1 MPITYYIGSRGGKY
15 RFNEKGQKVYVSK
28 GNERKKPKKTS
39 PAKPTWGD
47 KASFE
52 ALARLKQPNEKF
64 LDNTVRRRRRSTRA
78 SKKDNPYSP
87 RSSRSSRSS
96 SNASSSIS
104 SPPSGKTH
112 KKRLQRAKNIGEHA
126 RKYGARQS
134 KIWQASR
141 WNRPVDEILS
151 ELAVIDKARW
161 DAGPAFRL
169 LPAYRI
175 GPQWRAITRDVVA
188 RKGRPVRWI
197 KRQDGVRR
205 PQFRR
210 GKVVPPPESIISRSR
225 FLPFGWIIDENG
237 RTIPIPELLSK
248 TPSNSTEERKR
259 RNILSSAIADGRIR
273 IISPV
278 GLAPHALN
286 RGKYRRILTGP
297 TLQDF
302 FSQQGLVGHLGPT
315 KFLISDYLKE
325 RPNMSE
331 VLMLER

>member
-1 MPITYYIGSRGGKY
+1 MPITYYTGSRGGKY
-15 RFNEKGQKVYVSK
+15 FFNEKGQKVYVSK
-28 GNERKKPKKTS
+28 GNTNKKKKTS

-47 KASFE
+47 EASFA
-52 ALARLKQPNEKF
+52 ALARLKQPNVKF
-64 LDNTVRRRRRSTRA
+64 LDNTIRRRTRSTRA

-112 KKRLQRAKNIGEHA
+112 KKRLRRAKNIA
-126 RKYGARQS
+126 
-134 KIWQASR
+134 
-141 WNRPVDEILS
+141 
-151 ELAVIDKARW
+151 KARAHMTKRQAEKW
-161 DAGPAFRL
+161 MDEWTKINYLSSYDEAWFQEQALRKKM
-169 LPAYRI
+169 
-175 GPQWRAITRDVVA
+175 RAIARIAAD
-188 RKGRPVRWI
+188 RKGKPVRRI
-197 KRQDGVRR
+197 NTQDGVRR
-205 PQFRR
+205 PQIRR
-210 GKVVPPPESIISRSR
+210 GRVRPPPESIISRSR

-278 GLAPHALN
+278 GLAPHSLN

-302 FSQQGLVGHLGPT
+302 FAQQGLVGHLGPT
-315 KFLISDYLKE
+315 KFLIADYLKE
-325 RPNMSE
+325 RPNMSD
-331 VLMLER
+331 VLMLGR

>member
-1 MPITYYIGSRGGKY
+1 MPTTYYTGSRGGKY
-15 RFNEKGQKVYVSK
+15 FFNEKGQKVYVSK

-47 KASFE
+47 EASFA
-52 ALARLKQPNEKF
+52 ALARFKQPNVKF
-64 LDNTVRRRRRSTRA
+64 LDNTIRRRTRSTRA

-112 KKRLQRAKNIGEHA
+112 KKRLQRAKNIAKGTQNMTKRQAEKWLA
-126 RKYGARQS
+126 TPEINYLSSYDEAWFQEQALRK
-134 KIWQASR
+134 KM
-141 WNRPVDEILS
+141 
-151 ELAVIDKARW
+151 
-161 DAGPAFRL
+161 
-169 LPAYRI
+169 
-175 GPQWRAITRDVVA
+175 RAIARIAAD
-188 RKGRPVRWI
+188 RKGRPVRRI
-197 KRQDGVRR
+197 NTQDGVRR
-205 PQFRR
+205 PQIRR
-210 GKVVPPPESIISRSR
+210 GRVVPPPESIISRSR

-278 GLAPHALN
+278 GLAPHSLN

-302 FSQQGLVGHLGPT
+302 FAQQGLVGHLGPT

>member
-1 MPITYYIGSRGGKY
+1 MFILINMPITYYTGSRGGKY
-15 RFNEKGQKVYVSK
+15 FFNEKGQKVYVSK

-39 PAKPTWGD
+39 PTKPTWGD
-47 KASFE
+47 EASFE

-64 LDNTVRRRRRSTRA
+64 LDNTVRRRRRATRA

-96 SNASSSIS
+96 SSASSSIS

-112 KKRLQRAKNIGEHA
+112 KKRLQRAKNIAKYTQNMTKRQADKWIENMTKINFLSSYDEA
-126 RKYGARQS
+126 WFQEQALRK
-134 KIWQASR
+134 KM
-141 WNRPVDEILS
+141 
-151 ELAVIDKARW
+151 
-161 DAGPAFRL
+161 
-169 LPAYRI
+169 
-175 GPQWRAITRDVVA
+175 RAIAKIAADREG
-188 RKGRPVRWI
+188 KPVRRI
-197 KRQDGVRR
+197 KTRNCVRR
-205 PQFRR
+205 PQIRR
-210 GKVVPPPESIISRSR
+210 GKVVPPPKSLIRRSR

-248 TPSNSTEERKR
+248 TPTDSKERAR
-259 RNILSSAIADGRIR
+259 RETLRSAIAEGRIR

-302 FSQQGLVGHLGPT
+302 FAQQGLVGHLGPT
-315 KFLISDYLKE
+315 KFLLADYLKE
-325 RPNMSE
+325 RPNMTE
-331 VLMLER
+331 VLRGKVR

>member
-1 MPITYYIGSRGGKY
+1 MPIIQKGPRGGWFY
-15 RFNEKGQKVYVSK
+15 INEKEQKVYVSK
-28 GNERKKPKKTS
+28 GNTNKEKKTS

-47 KASFE
+47 EASFA
-52 ALARLKQPNEKF
+52 ALARLKQPNVKV

-78 SKKDNPYSP
+78 SKKENPYSP
-87 RSSRSSRSS
+87 RSSRSSKSS
-96 SNASSSIS
+96 SSASSSIS

-112 KKRLQRAKNIGEHA
+112 KKRLRRAKNIAKGTQNMTKRQAEKWIENMTKINYLSSYDEAWFQEQALRKKMRAAA
-126 RKYGARQS
+126 RIA
-134 KIWQASR
+134 A
-141 WNRPVDEILS
+141 D
-151 ELAVIDKARW
+151 
-161 DAGPAFRL
+161 
-169 LPAYRI
+169 
-175 GPQWRAITRDVVA
+175 

-278 GLAPHALN
+278 GLAPHTLN

-302 FSQQGLVGHLGPT
+302 FAQQGLVGHLGPT
-315 KFLISDYLKE
+315 KFLIADYLKE
-325 RPNMSE
+325 RPNMSD
-331 VLMLER
+331 VLMLE